1 MLPVTLIFL
10 SFLFHHLDNEDP
22 WKIHTIDNFGSG
34 ADGVKLGDI
43 NGDGLP
49 DIVTGWE
56 ESGIT
61 KLYLNPGKG
70 KVKEKWPLVT
80 VGNTPNV
87 EDAVFV
93 DMNGDGMLDIV
104 SCTEGKTRKIFVQFA
119 PKNNLLDSAAWQQSV
134 LPASAGRMMWMYAE
148 PLQLDGKNGIDL
160 IAAGK
165 NENSQIGWFE
175 APEDGGDLAQWQWHP
190 ISSMGWAMSI
200 ILRDMNSDGNMDIV
214 VSDRRD
220 KLRGCRWLENPGPG
234 EGQKKPWKNHDIG
247 GQNAQVM
254 FMTMGDVDLDGNEE
268 AMVTDYDT
276 HHIYIFKRQNDAGT
290 KWSEKVYAISEET
303 GTGKSVEV
311 GDVNGD
317 GTPDLVLSANTHN
330 KNIIGLGWIDG
341 KTLAESDMLHLQPI
355 SRKDN
360 YKYDRVRLLDIDQD
374 SDLDILICEE
384 NNGAE
389 SRGLGVVW
397 YENPLK

>member
-1 MLPVTLIFL
+1 MFQFMFIIL
-10 SFLFHHLDNEDP
+10 SFLFQHLDNENP
-22 WKIHTIDNFGSG
+22 WKIHAIDNFGSG
-34 ADGVKLGDI
+34 ADGIKLGDI

-70 KVKEKWPLVT
+70 KVKDKWPSVA
-80 VGNTPNV
+80 VGKTPDV
-87 EDAVFV
+87 EDAVFA
-93 DMNGDGMLDIV
+93 DINSDGTLDVV
-104 SCTEGKTRKIFVQFA
+104 SSTEGKTRKMFVHFA
-119 PKNNLLDSAAWQQSV
+119 PKGNLLDSTAWRQSV
-134 LPASAGRMMWMYAE
+134 IPVSADLMMWMYAE
-148 PLQLDGKNGIDL
+148 PLQIDGKYGIDL

-175 APEDGGDLAQWQWHP
+175 APEDGNDLANWKWHP

-214 VSDRRD
+214 VSDRRSE
-220 KLRGCRWLENPGPG
+220 LRGCRWLENPGPG
-234 EGQKKPWKNHDIG
+234 ETQKKPWKNHDIG
-247 GQNAQVM
+247 GQNVQVM
-254 FMTMGDVDLDGNEE
+254 FMTMSDIDDDGMEE
-268 AMVTDYDT
+268 VLVTDYDT
-276 HHIYIFKRQNDAGT
+276 HHIYIYKRQNDAGT
-290 KWSEKVYAISEET
+290 EWSEKIYAISEET

-317 GTPDLVLSANTHN
+317 GIPDLVLSTNTHD

-341 KTLAESDMLHLQPI
+341 KTLNGSNVLHLQPI
-355 SRKDN
+355 SKMDN
-360 YKYDRVRLLDIDQD
+360 YKYDRVRLLDVDQD
-374 SDLDILICEE
+374 GDLDVLICEE
-384 NNGAE
+384 NNGE
-389 SRGLGVVW
+389 GSRGLGVVW